1 MIFIGFDIRNGERGK
16 DLFNNLLTQL
26 VGKQIALN
34 LVEYYMPII
43 MSKKKLEEHNDE
55 YAEILK
61 LYDDTERENLML
73 KKSLNKIKPKE
84 RAG

>member
-1 MIFIGFDIRNGERGK
+1 
-16 DLFNNLLTQL
+16 
-26 VGKQIALN
+26 
-34 LVEYYMPII
+34 MPRI

-61 LYDDTERENLML
+61 LYDDTERENLVL

>member
-43 MSKKKLEEHNDE
+43 MSKKKL
-55 YAEILK
+55 
-61 LYDDTERENLML
+61 
-73 KKSLNKIKPKE
+73 
-84 RAG
+84 